1 MDDVTYTKGIYTAT
15 VTVRQLDDG
24 QFQGVVSLARDD
36 ATELETTA
44 YEVDAPNA
52 TASEALEE
60 AKALAHRILG
70 EIEL

>member
-36 ATELETTA
+36 AAEFETTS
-44 YEVDAPNA
+44 YEVETPNT

-60 AKALAHRILG
+60 GKALAHRILG